1 MGGAV
6 GWTHN
11 LGRTIV
17 KSASIQNGLV
27 RIDSQQ
33 NDQVRPWIEV
43 HAWFVEWG
51 RAEKTDQ
58 NPKPRPQWGFGPFVA
73 VAPGA
78 NFVDAV
84 AMGAMIGRKY
94 RTDSDSNLS
103 FNLAFGAALNLNQQV
118 LGDGFNANQP
128 PPPGETSVR
137 YKNTSTGSFL
147 MMFSVGWDAFA
158 GPSPT
163 KTQTTH
169 KQPEAFTTSS
179 TTSLALE
186 VSPTTRPQNLIGPE
200 IPACLNARCV
210 PSF

>member
-1 MGGAV
+1 MRRKVTLFTFAVAFICYLVLVSISAAADPTPPATTATTDENWFAKLGVGGAV

-118 LGDGFNANQP
+118 LGED
-128 PPPGETSVR
+128 
-137 YKNTSTGSFL
+137 L
-147 MMFSVGWDAFA
+147 MRINLHRLVKRQSG
-158 GPSPT
+158 T
-163 KTQTTH
+163 KTLA
-169 KQPEAFTTSS
+169 PDP
-179 TTSLALE
+179 SL
-186 VSPTTRPQNLIGPE
+186 
-200 IPACLNARCV
+200 
-210 PSF
+210 